1 MPIPEAQ
8 LSLTLDRVA
17 GCIIQVPLKL
27 GLTVVD
33 ELGSQCGAAIADPD
47 EKFVEFFV
55 TDDPVDWPD
64 GVLLPAVDW
73 MLIPADR
80 RRRPPGRHW
89 AHWTPRRERTMPADV
104 LAAAIRTVGG
114 PS

>member
-17 GCIIQVPLKL
+17 GCIVQVPLKL
-27 GLTVVD
+27 GLRVVD
-33 ELGSQCGAAIADPD
+33 ELGDRCGAAIADTAED
-47 EKFVEFFV
+47 TVEFFV

-64 GVLLPAVDW
+64 GVLLPARDW
-73 MLIPADR
+73 ILIPADR

-89 AHWTPRRERTMPADV
+89 ARWTPRRERAMSADV
-104 LAAAIRTVGG
+104 LAAVIRVAGG
-114 PS
+114 QP